1 MNNLRKTMISII
13 TTSYNYEEFIIETIK
28 SIQAQTYSDWELII
42 VDDASC
48 DNSVEVIKS
57 FCEDKRIKLIC
68 HNKNKGLTQSVKTGL
83 KYAKGDWIAFLESDD
98 LWAENAL
105 EERVQAIRNNPQV
118 GIIFNDVEE
127 FGDKKAVLAVKN
139 NIERNRAR
147 ISKLNFPKNI
157 FYDLNIE
164 NFLLTFSA
172 VMIKKETLDVCP
184 LDTPIDAL
192 LDWWIFIHVSF
203 NCTAFYINKK
213 LTKWRQ
219 HKNSYLFRRKKTK
232 FKSVNLEA
240 YLDVWKTQ
248 KLGIKFLPF
257 FLKTV
262 ILTVTKRFKF
272 YYVVAIR
279 TLKKLVGIKPK
290 ESPLF
295 ND

>member
-1 MNNLRKTMISII
+1 MISII

-105 EERVQAIRNNPQV
+105 EERVQAIKNNPQV

-172 VMIKKETLDVCP
+172 VMIKKETLDACP

-203 NCTAFYINKK
+203 NCKAFYINKK

>member
-1 MNNLRKTMISII
+1 MISII

-105 EERVQAIRNNPQV
+105 EERVQAIKNNPQV

-203 NCTAFYINKK
+203 NCNAFYINKK

>member
-1 MNNLRKTMISII
+1 MISII
-13 TTSYNYEEFIIETIK
+13 TTSYNYENYISETIK
-28 SIQAQTYSDWELII
+28 SVLAQTYTDWELII

-68 HNKNKGLTQSVKTGL
+68 HDRNKGLAQAVKTGL
-83 KYAKGDWIAFLESDD
+83 KYAKGEWIAFLESDD
-98 LWAENAL
+98 LWVENTL
-105 EERVQAIRNNPQV
+105 DERVNAIKNNSQI

-127 FGDKKAVLAVKN
+127 FGDEKAVLAVKN
-139 NIERNRAR
+139 NLEKNRKR

-172 VMIKKETLDVCP
+172 VMIKKEALDTCP

-192 LDWWIFIHVSF
+192 LDWWIFIHVSYK
-203 NCTAFYINKK
+203 NDAFYINKK

-232 FKSVNLEA
+232 YRSVNLSA
-240 YLDVWKTQ
+240 YLDIWKTQ

-279 TLKKLVGIKPK
+279 TAKKRVGIKPK

-295 ND
+295 DDD

>member
-1 MNNLRKTMISII
+1 MISII
-13 TTSYNYEEFIIETIK
+13 TTSYNYSEFIAETIK
-28 SIQAQTYSDWELII
+28 SIQAQTYSDWELIV

-48 DNSVEVIKS
+48 DNSVEIIKS
-57 FCEDKRIKLIC
+57 FCDDKRIKLIC
-68 HNKNKGLTQSVKTGL
+68 HDKNKGLTQAVKTGL
-83 KYAKGDWIAFLESDD
+83 KYAKGEWIAFLESDD
-98 LWAENAL
+98 LWVENTL
-105 EERVQAIRNNPQV
+105 DERINAIKNHPQV
-118 GIIFNDVEE
+118 SIIFNDVEE
-127 FGDKKAVLAVKN
+127 FGDERAVLAVKN
-139 NIERNRAR
+139 NLEKNRKI

-172 VMIKKETLDVCP
+172 VMIKKELLEDCS

-192 LDWWIFIHVSF
+192 LDWWIFIHISYK
-203 NCTAFYINKK
+203 NDSFYINKK

-232 FKSVNLEA
+232 FRSVNLSA
-240 YLDVWKTQ
+240 YLDVWKVQ

-262 ILTVTKRFKF
+262 LLTFTKRFKF
-272 YYVVAIR
+272 YYVITIR
-279 TLKKLVGIKPK
+279 TIKKLIGIKPK

-295 ND
+295 DD

>member
-1 MNNLRKTMISII
+1 MISII
-13 TTSYNYEEFIIETIK
+13 TTSYNYENYISETIK
-28 SIQAQTYSDWELII
+28 SVLAQTYTDWELII

-68 HNKNKGLTQSVKTGL
+68 HDRNKGLAQAVKTGL
-83 KYAKGDWIAFLESDD
+83 KYAKGEWIAFLESDD
-98 LWAENAL
+98 LWVENTL
-105 EERVQAIRNNPQV
+105 DERVNAIKNNSQI
-118 GIIFNDVEE
+118 GIIFNNVEE
-127 FGDKKAVLAVKN
+127 FGDEKAVLAVKN
-139 NIERNRAR
+139 NLEKNRKR

-172 VMIKKETLDVCP
+172 VMIKKEALDDCP
-184 LDTPIDAL
+184 LGTPIDAL
-192 LDWWIFIHVSF
+192 LDWWIFIHVAYK
-203 NCTAFYINKK
+203 NDAFYINKK

-232 FKSVNLEA
+232 YRSVNLSA

-257 FLKTV
+257 FSKTV
-262 ILTVTKRFKF
+262 ILTITKRFKF

-279 TLKKLVGIKPK
+279 AIKKLVGIKPK
-290 ESPLF
+290 ASPLF
-295 ND
+295 DD

>member
-1 MNNLRKTMISII
+1 MISII
-13 TTSYNYEEFIIETIK
+13 TTSYNYENYISETIK
-28 SIQAQTYSDWELII
+28 SVLAQTYTDWELII

-68 HNKNKGLTQSVKTGL
+68 HDRNKGLAQAVKTGL
-83 KYAKGDWIAFLESDD
+83 KYAKGEWIAFLESDD
-98 LWAENAL
+98 LWVTNTL
-105 EERVQAIRNNPQV
+105 EERVHAIKNNPPI

-127 FGDKKAVLAVKN
+127 FGDEKAVLAEKN
-139 NIERNRAR
+139 NLEKNRKR

-172 VMIKKETLDVCP
+172 VMIKKEALEDCP

-192 LDWWIFIHVSF
+192 LDWWIFIHVSYK
-203 NCTAFYINKK
+203 NDAFYINKK

-232 FKSVNLEA
+232 FRSVNLSA
-240 YLDVWKTQ
+240 YLDVCKTQ

-262 ILTVTKRFKF
+262 ILTITKRLKF

-279 TLKKLVGIKPK
+279 AIKKFIGIKPK

-295 ND
+295 DD

>member
-1 MNNLRKTMISII
+1 MISII
-13 TTSYNYEEFIIETIK
+13 TTSYNYENYISETIK
-28 SIQAQTYSDWELII
+28 SVLAQTYTDWELII

-68 HNKNKGLTQSVKTGL
+68 HDRNKGLAQAVKTGL
-83 KYAKGDWIAFLESDD
+83 KYAKGEWIAFLESDD
-98 LWAENAL
+98 LWVTNTL
-105 EERVQAIRNNPQV
+105 EERVHAIKNNPPI

-127 FGDKKAVLAVKN
+127 FGDEKAVLAVKN
-139 NIERNRAR
+139 NLEKNRKR

-172 VMIKKETLDVCP
+172 VMIKKEALEDCP

-192 LDWWIFIHVSF
+192 LDWWIFIHVSYK
-203 NCTAFYINKK
+203 NDAFYINKK

-232 FKSVNLEA
+232 FRSVNLSA
-240 YLDVWKTQ
+240 YLDVCKTQ

-262 ILTVTKRFKF
+262 ILTITKRLKF

-279 TLKKLVGIKPK
+279 AIKKFIGIKPK

-295 ND
+295 DD

>member
-1 MNNLRKTMISII
+1 MISII
-13 TTSYNYEEFIIETIK
+13 TTSYNYENYISETIK
-28 SIQAQTYSDWELII
+28 SVLAQTYTDWELII

-68 HNKNKGLTQSVKTGL
+68 HDRNKGLAQAVKTGL
-83 KYAKGDWIAFLESDD
+83 KYAKGEWIAFLESDD
-98 LWAENAL
+98 LWLENAL
-105 EERVQAIRNNPQV
+105 DERVNAIKNNSQI

-127 FGDKKAVLAVKN
+127 FGDEKAVLAVKN
-139 NIERNRAR
+139 NLEKNRKR

-172 VMIKKETLDVCP
+172 VMIKKEALDTCP

-192 LDWWIFIHVSF
+192 LDWWIFIHVSYK
-203 NCTAFYINKK
+203 NDAFYINKK

-232 FKSVNLEA
+232 YRSVNLSA
-240 YLDVWKTQ
+240 YLDIWKTQ

-279 TLKKLVGIKPK
+279 TAKKRVGIKPK

-295 ND
+295 DDD